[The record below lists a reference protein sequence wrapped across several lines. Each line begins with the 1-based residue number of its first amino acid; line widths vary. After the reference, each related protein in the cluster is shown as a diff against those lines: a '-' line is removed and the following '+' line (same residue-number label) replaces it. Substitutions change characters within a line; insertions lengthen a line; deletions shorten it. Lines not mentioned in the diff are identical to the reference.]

1 MKKVSAETKILFALL
16 VPVIAVLILHHLA
29 TGFTIYNDGTGYYVY
44 ARSAV
49 IDKDLDFMNEREYYD
64 SQHSKFSN
72 VSRGIAIPKTRTPKG
87 YIENVYLI
95 GSSIMWAPFFLT
107 AHAATIVL
115 HALGANIE
123 ANGYTLPYEISIGLA
138 SIVYGFL
145 GLLIMY
151 KFCRKWF
158 GKRTSLLAVLGVW
171 YGTAFFWYH
180 AVEPSMAHMNSV
192 FLGAL
197 FTYFWYNTI
206 GKRTKLQWLLLGALL
221 GLIFLVRQQDA
232 LFAILPGFEILKNLL
247 ISRAKA
253 LKEIGRG
260 IIFSAGA
267 FAALLP
273 QMLVWK
279 IMYGNFLVYSY
290 RNITWNGQPG
300 GWQAPHLL
308 ELFFSAETGM
318 WRVPLLLLSLIGLI
332 IFAKRVRGVALH
344 FALVAALGMMVISM
358 WIGGLAGGYGLR
370 PLLGMSVFFA
380 LGAAEVIERLKAR
393 IGMKWVYAI
402 LALLIAANFAN
413 MLLFL
418 LREVTSKVPLSEI
431 PKVIINAML

>member
-16 VPVIAVLILHHLA
+16 VPAIAVLILHHFA
-29 TGFTIYNDGTGYYVY
+29 TGFTIYNDGTGYYSY
-44 ARSAV
+44 IRSAV
-49 IDKDLDFMNEREYYD
+49 IDKDLDFMNEWKYYD
-64 SQHSKFSN
+64 NQHSKFSN
-72 VSRGIAIPKTRTPKG
+72 VSRGIAIAGTRTSKG

-107 AHAATIVL
+107 AHAATTAL

-123 ANGYTLPYEISIGLA
+123 ANGYTLPYEMSIGLA
-138 SIVYGFL
+138 SMIYGFL
-145 GLLIMY
+145 AIILMY

-158 GKRTSLLAVLGVW
+158 GRRTSLLAALGVW
-171 YGTAFFWYH
+171 YGTAFFWYQ
-180 AVEPSMAHMNSV
+180 AVEPSMAHMNSA

-197 FTYFWYNTI
+197 FVYFWHNTL

-232 LFAILPGFEILKNLL
+232 LLAILPGFEILKGLL
-247 ISRAKA
+247 SKA
-253 LKEIGRG
+253 EAGKAIGRG
-260 IIFSAGA
+260 LIFSAGA

-279 IMYGNFLVYSY
+279 RMYGDFLVYSY
-290 RNITWNGQPG
+290 RNITWHGQPG
-300 GWQAPHLL
+300 GWHSPRLL

-318 WRVPLLLLSLIGLI
+318 WRVPLLLLSLIGLV

-344 FALVAALGMMVISM
+344 FAAVAALGMMVVSM

-370 PLLGMSVFFA
+370 PLIGMSVFFA
-380 LGAAEVIERLKAR
+380 LGAAEIIERLKAR

-402 LALLIAANFAN
+402 FALFIAANFAN

-418 LREVTSKVPLSEI
+418 LGEVTSKVPLSEI
-431 PKVIINAML
+431 PRAIINAIL